1 MKRVLIHSALVLL
14 SVVLTSAVIAAQ
26 QAAPPTQAKPEEKK
40 EAPSIAGKW
49 NVNVTTPNGD
59 NGSTMDIKV
68 DGKKVTGTLASQM
81 GEVPVLGEYVD
92 GKLTFAI
99 TIDAGGQQI
108 ELVFVGAP
116 KADGSLA
123 GTIDFQGTA
132 MNWTAVR
139 AK

>member
-14 SVVLTSAVIAAQ
+14 SVVVTSAAIAAQ
-26 QAAPPTQAKPEEKK
+26 QAAPPAQAKPEEKK

-49 NVNVTTPNGD
+49 NVSVETPGGNRD
-59 NGSTMDIKV
+59 SALDLKI
-68 DGKKVTGTLASQM
+68 DGKKVTGTLASEM
-81 GEVPVLGEYVD
+81 GETPVAGEYVD

-123 GTIDFQGTA
+123 GTIDFQGTP
-132 MNWTAVR
+132 MSWIAVR